1 MRAEHEGHTLYDL
14 IIIGAGPAGMTAA
27 VYAARK
33 KMNALLLS
41 KDHGGQLLWT
51 SGIENYMGF
60 QFIEGFELMQKF
72 EEQVKQFPLEQRIG
86 QGAVSL
92 AQVDGG
98 FEIGTDASESYQAR
112 AVIIATGKRPRQLG
126 VPGEEELKGRGV
138 TYCATCDGPLFAGD
152 KVAVIGG
159 GNSALE
165 AADDMIKIAEHVH
178 LISLTGLDGDQIIID
193 RVKDAANVTI
203 LVEHTVSEIHG
214 SGRVEGIT
222 TKDLRTGEQSRL
234 DVGAVFIEIGLIPNS
249 EFAKGISRRNELDEI
264 EVDQGCEM
272 GVPGLFAAGDVT
284 NVPEKQI
291 VVAAGEGAKAA
302 LRAQRYLQRL

>member
-1 MRAEHEGHTLYDL
+1 MYDL

-98 FEIGTDASESYQAR
+98 FEIGTDAGESYQAR

-138 TYCATCDGPLFAGD
+138 TYCATCDGPLFAGE

-165 AADDMIKIAEHVH
+165 AVDDMIKIAEHVH
-178 LISLTGLDGDQIIID
+178 LISLTALDGDQIIID
-193 RVKDAANVTI
+193 RVKNATNVTI
-203 LVEHTVSEIHG
+203 LVEHTVTEIHG
-214 SGRVEGIT
+214 SGRVEGVT
-222 TKDLRTGEQSRL
+222 VKDLRTGEQSRL

-249 EFAKGISRRNELDEI
+249 EFAKGISKRNELDEI
-264 EVDQGCEM
+264 EVDQGCEL

>member
-1 MRAEHEGHTLYDL
+1 MYDL

-98 FEIGTDASESYQAR
+98 FEIGTDASESYQAK

-138 TYCATCDGPLFAGD
+138 TYCATCDGPLFAGE

-178 LISLTGLDGDQIIID
+178 LISLTALDGDQIIID
-193 RVKDAANVTI
+193 RVKNATNVSI
-203 LVEHTVSEIHG
+203 LVEHTVTEIHG
-214 SGRVEGIT
+214 SGRVEGVTI
-222 TKDLRTGEQSRL
+222 KDLRTGDQSKL

-249 EFAKGISRRNELDEI
+249 EFAKGISRRNEVDEI